1 MPTTI
6 QLFNDYQALN
16 RFFDNGTEIP
26 ISATYS
32 HGWTF
37 SNADEELIGSSLSV
51 NNRYSFRVTPATPGV
66 VTITLEDVILK
77 QTDIDRL
84 VSFNSRISTSTST
97 TAVTVISIFD
107 GNTYVSSDPVTTNIQ
122 NGIFTSVR
130 SEAIMVTDIPAGED
144 YNKIKISIEIPVS
157 SVQPILFTAP
167 NLIHDFGFYS
177 NDFVAGS
184 RQFLPDF
191 YWEIDEAA
199 EFPSYPFF
207 RLIDILTS
215 AASDVRRESQRMYGV
230 ELDEFLLDD
239 EQIDFTARSS
249 LTSAESLREEYSQW
263 LAQFSGEKLYRNFQ
277 DKDNNLYFSNPSL
290 VRDFLEWQIRNS
302 FYGRAA
308 GTRRAIIEAAK
319 QVVIKT
325 KDGTDSTRSVAVTP
339 LYLDEPFT
347 ILVQTL
353 TNETIDAGV
362 NESSNLVKQSVDLA
376 KPLGYEIVHK
386 TVNQF
391 LFTLGSPSL
400 GVLDEFT
407 WG

>member
-16 RFFDNGTEIP
+16 RFSSTGTEIP
-26 ISATYS
+26 ISNTYLY
-32 HGWTF
+32 GWTF
-37 SNADEELIGSSLSV
+37 QNANTELVASSLSV
-51 NNRYSFRVTPATPGV
+51 NNRYSLRITPILPGV
-66 VTITLEDVILK
+66 VTITIEDVVLK
-77 QTDIDRL
+77 QSDIDRL
-84 VSFNSRISTSTST
+84 ISFNSRILTSTST
-97 TAVTVISIFD
+97 TAVTVISIFN
-107 GNTYVSSDPVTTNIQ
+107 GSTYVSASPVTTNIQ

-130 SEAIMVTDIPAGED
+130 SEALMVTDIPAGQD
-144 YNKIKISIEIPVS
+144 YNKIKISIEITGNS
-157 SVQPILFTAP
+157 NQPITFTAP

-191 YWEIDEAA
+191 YWEVDSVA

-215 AASDVRRESQRMYGV
+215 AASDTRRESQRMYGV
-230 ELDEFLLDD
+230 ELEEFLLSD
-239 EQIDFTARSS
+239 EQIEFTARSS
-249 LTSAESLREEYSQW
+249 LVSPESLREEYSQW
-263 LAQFSGEKLYRNFQ
+263 LAQFTGEKLYRNFQ
-277 DKDNNLYFSNPSL
+277 DKNNNLYFNNPSL
-290 VRDFLEWQIRNS
+290 VRDFLEWQIKNS

-319 QVVIKT
+319 QVLVKT
-325 KDGTDSTRSVAVTP
+325 KDGTESTRSVAVTP

-353 TNETIDAGV
+353 TNETIDAAV
-362 NESSNLVKQSVDLA
+362 NESSDLVKQSVDLA

-386 TVNQF
+386 TVDEF
-391 LFTLGSPSL
+391 FFTLGSPSL
-400 GVLDEFT
+400 GVFDAFG